1 MVVDVLKKKDADN
14 IRKKAIEAS
23 NSIQDELSRAIKD
36 SDKRC
41 ENIRNDIKELKEY
54 YKSKNLNDEIGKK
67 INFLILKKEITTKK
81 DIDDYIKKNSPEPTK
96 KPKKEYIPTGDVSSA
111 LELVESMVKQP
122 KNIKK
127 HNTSDDVLK
136 TIFNIMEHKLPK
148 NAKAHNTSDD
158 VLKTIFDINETK
170 LPKNKKPNTKEGTEI
185 IAQIEEKIK
194 PKKAEKRLLLDAY
207 EFKGNKPL
215 IEQLADSIKAY
226 PEFDSINKTK
236 IKKYSFDVV
245 DKFNKKYP
253 ELMLR
258 IFKDQKS
265 IDKLLTKKA
274 NKVQKNILSEE
285 KAVVRKKKYS
295 EQAKEARKETKIKK
309 YKHLD
314 DMTDAE
320 LKKFKQ
326 AKNYYMRKSLTSDIL
341 PKGLNKSD
349 PEGLNN
355 VCKELAENGFDTMSE
370 HLFMK
375 IYEG

>member
-1 MVVDVLKKKDADN
+1 MVRKIQPSREE
-14 IRKKAIEAS
+14 IRKKENDPKRIAELEA
-23 NSIQDELSRAIKD
+23 ER
-36 SDKRC
+36 KR
-41 ENIRNDIKELKEY
+41 L
-54 YKSKNLNDEIGKK
+54 
-67 INFLILKKEITTKK
+67 
-81 DIDDYIKKNSPEPTK
+81 KKNSIPDTRTRQEKRDDREKRELFLTDPSAYKIEYDKNGKSKLIPEK
-96 KPKKEYIPTGDVSSA
+96 KPKKEYISTGDVSSA

-122 KNIKK
+122 KKQPKMKTSNVSRAVNLIEDIIHHKDPPNTK
-127 HNTSDDVLK
+127 RHDTSDEVLK
-136 TIFNIMEHKLPK
+136 TIFNIM
-148 NAKAHNTSDD
+148 D
-158 VLKTIFDINETK
+158 TK
-170 LPKNKKPNTKEGTEI
+170 LPKGKKPNTKEGSEI
-185 IAQIEEKIK
+185 IEKIDKIIK
-194 PKKAEKRLLLDAY
+194 PTKTEKRLLLDAY

-215 IEQLADSIKAY
+215 IEQLADSIKTY

-258 IFKDQKS
+258 IFKDQKT

-355 VCKELAENGFDTMSE
+355 VCKELAETGFDTMSE